1 MQQKL
6 KTMYIGAAIVLGLF
20 AVLNVA
26 GFIFHTHGGP
36 PDQWAAHTFAG
47 KIATVSTS
55 SVAVVDARGMS
66 RTFLISDE
74 TRIVEGKNKLTV
86 NALEVGVV
94 VMVDGGPKEELS
106 AVAREIRI
114 LSTTGQPPKNQH

>member
-1 MQQKL
+1 M
-6 KTMYIGAAIVLGLF
+6 
-20 AVLNVA
+20 A

-47 KIATVSTS
+47 KIVTVSTS